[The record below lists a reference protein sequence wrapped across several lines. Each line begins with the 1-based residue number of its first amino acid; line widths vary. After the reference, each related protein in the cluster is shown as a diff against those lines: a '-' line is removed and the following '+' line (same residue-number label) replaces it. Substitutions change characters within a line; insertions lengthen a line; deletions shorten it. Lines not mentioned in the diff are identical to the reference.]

1 MDDDAKVISACGGL
15 LLGFIL
21 GGFWMVVWHWW
32 VP

>member
-1 MDDDAKVISACGGL
+1 VISACGGL
-15 LLGFIL
+15 LRGFIL